1 MRQAGLKEK
10 SEKQGGDRRQEE
22 GRSRA
27 GTQQKQTRGNGLP
40 MGCGETSGISAT
52 SLAGTGREVGLG
64 HG

>member
-1 MRQAGLKEK
+1 MRHAGLKEK
-10 SEKQGGDRRQEE
+10 SGKQGGDRRQEE

-27 GTQQKQTRGNGLP
+27 GTQQKQTRGNGPP
-40 MGCGETSGISAT
+40 MGCGETT